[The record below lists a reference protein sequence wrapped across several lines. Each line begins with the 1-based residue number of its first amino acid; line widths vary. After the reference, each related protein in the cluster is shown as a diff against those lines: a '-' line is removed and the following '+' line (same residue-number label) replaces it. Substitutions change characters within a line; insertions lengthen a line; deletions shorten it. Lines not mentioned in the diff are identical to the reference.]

1 VKQPQNSAPA
11 TLPATGVPAALP
23 LDAVRLEQFLD
34 LQRSLLEPGADPRTV
49 PDRIAQGVALF
60 LPVAGAAVG
69 LLQDGQYRLL
79 AERGLRPDD
88 RARCEARVG
97 RDDPLLQALTA
108 GHPVRLADF
117 TDGRGVLL
125 FPFRGTQATGGLHL
139 LLAPGGTLTDEE
151 LQLARVIAVLAGS
164 ALSTLRQ
171 CRRLARVARL
181 KSDALTAMT
190 HDLRAPLNAL
200 VGYASL
206 LGEGAFGPLTGE
218 QTEVAGTLRRQA
230 LELVDL
236 LNATLDVARLETGHL
251 PVRAEPVSLP
261 ALLETLAAGTFAHAT
276 HAGRL
281 RVALATDLPLLTSDR
296 VKVKEIVQNL
306 IDNAL
311 KHAGD
316 APVDVQVAL
325 APDRETVR
333 ITVRDAGPGIAPDLL
348 PRLFEPF
355 RPAGETAG
363 TGFGL
368 YLVRSFAEA
377 LGGRVAARSL
387 PGEGT
392 AMTVELPLSVP
403 AR

>member
-1 VKQPQNSAPA
+1 VKQQQNSAPA
-11 TLPATGVPAALP
+11 APDAGAPASPLP
-23 LDAVRLEQFLD
+23 LDAVRLAQFLD
-34 LQRSLLEPGADPRTV
+34 LQRTLLEPGPDADDLPERL
-49 PDRIAQGVALF
+49 AQAVAMF
-60 LPVAGAAVG
+60 LPVAGVAVG
-69 LLQDGQYRLL
+69 LLQDGRYRMVGSHGVEPAEL
-79 AERGLRPDD
+79 AHFDGS
-88 RARCEARVG
+88 AGRVA
-97 RDDPLLQALTA
+97 PVMQALAA
-108 GHPVRLADF
+108 GHPVRLADLAE
-117 TDGRGVLL
+117 GRAVLL
-125 FPFRGTQATGGLHL
+125 FPFRGTQAAGGLHL
-139 LLAPGGTLTDEE
+139 VVPAGGVLRDDD

-164 ALSTLRQ
+164 ALSSFRQ
-171 CRRLARVARL
+171 CRRLARLARL
-181 KSDALTAMT
+181 KSDALSAMT

-200 VGYASL
+200 VGYTSL
-206 LGEGAFGPLTGE
+206 LGEGTFGALTDE
-218 QTEVAGTLRRQA
+218 QTEVAATLRRQA

-261 ALLETLAAGTFAHAT
+261 TLCETLAAGTFAHAT
-276 HAGRL
+276 RAGRL
-281 RVALATDLPLLTSDR
+281 RMHVAPDLPLLTSDR

-311 KHAGD
+311 KHGGE
-316 APVDVQVAL
+316 APIEVQVAL
-325 APDRETVR
+325 APDRDTVR
-333 ITVRDAGPGIAPDLL
+333 ITVRDTGPGIAPDLL